1 MGRDAAGR
9 ASFLPLRGVS
19 LSSLSAVR
27 ARLTAFARYL
37 GLGERPVRSRIDSS
51 SSLAEF
57 IDTRASHVAQTALYG
72 YLKTR
77 AGTRFRE
84 LFESDEFLV
93 SINIAKWQVWAA
105 AVADLALF
113 AGGRLA
119 DRTGADNAAVAAF
132 MAAVVA
138 GIFDRQGRPDDVG
151 PEFERS
157 TAEVVE
163 LVRGSDF
170 TAIGDD
176 ESAFA
181 QSPEALVRW
190 APVVDELKQLDAEI
204 VRNSVRFRWIEV
216 RRDLRE
222 MLDAAA
228 VMVSARGVGGR

>member
-1 MGRDAAGR
+1 MKY
-9 ASFLPLRGVS
+9 P
-19 LSSLSAVR
+19 
-27 ARLTAFARYL
+27 
-37 GLGERPVRSRIDSS
+37 GLGGRPARSRIDSP

-57 IDTRASHVAQTALYG
+57 IDSRASHVAQTALYG

-93 SINIAKWQVWAA
+93 SINIAKWQVWVA
-105 AVADLALF
+105 AVADWRCLPA
-113 AGGRLA
+113 AALA
-119 DRTGADNAAVAAF
+119 DRTGADNAAVAAL
-132 MAAVVA
+132 MEGLVA
-138 GIFDRQGRPDDVG
+138 EIFDRQGRPDDAG
-151 PEFERS
+151 PEFEHS

-163 LVRGSDF
+163 LVRDSDF

-176 ESAFA
+176 ESAFV

-228 VMVSARGVGGR
+228 VMACARKPGGR

>member
-1 MGRDAAGR
+1 MK
-9 ASFLPLRGVS
+9 
-19 LSSLSAVR
+19 
-27 ARLTAFARYL
+27 YL
-37 GLGERPVRSRIDSS
+37 GLGGRPARSRIDSP

-57 IDTRASHVAQTALYG
+57 IDSRASHVAQTALYG

-93 SINIAKWQVWAA
+93 SINIAKWQVWVA

-119 DRTGADNAAVAAF
+119 DRTGADNAAVAAL
-132 MAAVVA
+132 MEGLVA
-138 GIFDRQGRPDDVG
+138 EIFDRQGRPDDAG
-151 PEFERS
+151 PEFEHS

-163 LVRGSDF
+163 LVRDSDF

-176 ESAFA
+176 ESAFV

-228 VMVSARGVGGR
+228 VMACARKPGGR